1 MKKIDKQNY
10 IILQVEEQQ
19 VLGEFIK
26 AVSQHIMNEPDEN
39 YVIDLL
45 GFADIDKEHIKQ
57 MVSIH
62 ESIHPE
68 NYSLVVLIDQLK
80 VEELPEEINTV
91 PTLKEAED
99 VIQMEMIE
107 RDLGF

>member
-1 MKKIDKQNY
+1 MRTTDKTNF
-10 IILQVEEQQ
+10 ILLQADEKESI
-19 VLGEFIK
+19 GDFIK
-26 AVSQHIMNEPDEN
+26 ALSHHIMSNPDEN

-45 GFADIDKEHIKQ
+45 RFADIDQENIKQ
-57 MVSIH
+57 LISIQA
-62 ESIHPE
+62 SIHPE